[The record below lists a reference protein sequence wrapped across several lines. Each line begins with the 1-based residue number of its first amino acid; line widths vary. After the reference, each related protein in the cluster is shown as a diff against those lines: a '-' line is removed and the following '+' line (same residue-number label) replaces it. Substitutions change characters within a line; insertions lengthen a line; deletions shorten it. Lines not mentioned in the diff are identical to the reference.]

1 VTWYAKVIYPLMTRL
16 TRDQV
21 VNQSFLEMRSYLLE
35 IAATLDRYDRA
46 ETRNGEQEDVRWT
59 KIRQALDILAK
70 KREQPDRTEALL
82 MLFSDL
88 TPLEK

>member
-1 VTWYAKVIYPLMTRL
+1 MTWHEKVVYTHMTKL

-21 VNQSFLEMRSYLLE
+21 VNQSFLELRSYLLE

-46 ETRNGEQEDVRWT
+46 ENRNGEQEDVRWT
-59 KIRQALDILAK
+59 KIRQALDILAQQ
-70 KREQPDRTEALL
+70 REQPDRAETLL